1 MAEEQPQKPKRKPVQ
16 RKAIQKQIEAKVR
29 KRPYVPTGNP
39 IGRPKVSPEAAKVI
53 EGVRPS
59 HQPAA
64 QQGRHL
70 RAKIAAV
77 GLDPKSIVPK
87 EGVVGNPTK
96 LSEIASVQPLEVAD
110 LDSRHDHDWTTVQSM
125 TARDRRTPVT
135 IANKLNA
142 QDNRGERRFNFRV
155 VSPSRNSWHVQRQA
169 AFCKDCSPYNPNATE
184 KPPTSPIA

>member
-16 RKAIQKQIEAKVR
+16 RKAVQKQIEAKVR

-39 IGRPKVSPEAAKVI
+39 IGRPKVDRSQEAPV
-53 EGVRPS
+53 EGLAPS
-59 HQPAA
+59 LQKAQ

-70 RAKIAAV
+70 RAKIASV

-96 LSEIASVQPLEVAD
+96 LSEIASVQPLEIAD
-110 LDSRHDHDWTTVQSM
+110 PSSRHDHEWTTVQSM
-125 TARDRRTPVT
+125 TARHRGAPAK
-135 IANKLNA
+135 IANQLNS
-142 QDNRGERRFNFRV
+142 QSNRGERRFNFRI
-155 VSPSRNSWHVQRQA
+155 VSPSYNNWQIQRQD
-169 AFCKDCSPYNPNATE
+169 AFCKDCSPYSSNPTE